1 MNISIKNT
9 TEFQTLN
16 KYLNYGSNEIKKQR
30 ISLKRR
36 INKMMNKNPQYKNV
50 LSIINNNIDKNFN
63 YIFEQVKK
71 VSDMKYSEN
80 FENFVTLVQ
89 KHYKVR
95 DDFVKSKKNL
105 VTKFKNSIKTLK
117 KAKAT
122 EEQKLECAKHI
133 NNVISKI
140 NQKTG
145 YNAQLSPYVKTI
157 LDAQKIKE
165 ENLKKSTQ
173 ISNLDLNDLQKHA
186 KKQQSKLSPA
196 QGKAFSSALGDILS
210 SIKGCSLE
218 DALKKLDSLK

>member
-30 ISLKRR
+30 ISLKYH
-36 INKMMNKNPQYKNV
+36 INRMMNENPQYKNV

-63 YIFEQVKK
+63 YIFDQVKK
-71 VSDMKYSEN
+71 VSDMKYSED
-80 FENFVTLVQ
+80 FKNFVSLVQ
-89 KHYKVR
+89 KHHKVR

-117 KAKAT
+117 KAKTT

-140 NQKTG
+140 NQKTN
-145 YNAQLSPYVKTI
+145 YNAQLSQYVKTI
-157 LDAQKIKE
+157 LDAQKTKE
-165 ENLKKSTQ
+165 ENLKKTQ

-186 KKQQSKLSPA
+186 KKQQSKLNPA
-196 QGKAFSSALGDILS
+196 QGKAFSSALGDVLS
-210 SIKGCSLE
+210 SIRGCSLE
-218 DALKKLDSLK
+218 DALKKLDNLK

>member
-30 ISLKRR
+30 ISLKCR
-36 INKMMNKNPQYKNV
+36 INKMMSKNPQYKNV
-50 LSIINNNIDKNFN
+50 LYIINNNIDKNFN
-63 YIFEQVKK
+63 YIFDQVKK
-71 VSDMKYSEN
+71 VSDMKYSED
-80 FENFVTLVQ
+80 FKNFVSLVQ
-89 KHYKVR
+89 KHFKVR

-117 KAKAT
+117 KAKTT

-140 NQKTG
+140 NQKTN
-145 YNAQLSPYVKTI
+145 YNAQLSQYVKTI
-157 LDAQKIKE
+157 LDAQKTKE
-165 ENLKKSTQ
+165 ENLKKTQ

-186 KKQQSKLSPA
+186 RKQQSKLNPA
-196 QGKAFSSALGDILS
+196 QGKAFSSALGDVLS

-218 DALKKLDSLK
+218 DALKKLDNLK

>member
-30 ISLKRR
+30 ISLKYH
-36 INKMMNKNPQYKNV
+36 INKMMNENPQYKNV

-63 YIFEQVKK
+63 YIFDQVKK
-71 VSDMKYSEN
+71 VSDMKYSED
-80 FENFVTLVQ
+80 FKNFVSLVQ
-89 KHYKVR
+89 KHYKIR

-117 KAKAT
+117 KAKTT

-140 NQKTG
+140 NQKTN
-145 YNAQLSPYVKTI
+145 YNAQLSQYVKAV

-173 ISNLDLNDLQKHA
+173 ISNLDLNDLQKRA
-186 KKQQSKLSPA
+186 RKQQAKLNPA
-196 QGKAFSSALGDILS
+196 QGKAFSSALGDVLS

-218 DALKKLDSLK
+218 DALRKLDNLK